1 MTTLIINKLDY
12 QRLKMWADRAKS
24 EFLFS
29 NLHFEKLLRSAGEA
43 TLLEPE
49 QIPADVVTMNSRI
62 SLHYLRNNETKEI
75 QLVYPEKADI
85 TRNRIS
91 IFAPIAT
98 TLLGCRQGTLA
109 TLKTP
114 NGTVKV
120 RIDKILYQ
128 PEAAGDFTL

>member
-1 MTTLIINKLDY
+1 MNHLIINKLDY
-12 QRLKMWADRAKS
+12 QRLKTWAERAKS
-24 EFLFS
+24 EFRFS
-29 NLHFEKLLRSAGEA
+29 NIHFEKMLRSAGEA

-62 SLHYLRNNETKEI
+62 SLHYLKNNETKEI
-75 QLVYPEKADI
+75 QLVYPERADI

-91 IFAPIAT
+91 IFAPLAT
-98 TLLGCRQGTLA
+98 ALLGCKQGTMAALN
-109 TLKTP
+109 TP